1 MKALEI
7 SMDAN
12 NKTQASNKN
21 QLKVCSLTSDNFRE
35 KKLVKNNHITISF
48 TYSFHKYLRKPKH
61 AIQAQREV
69 LQSQ

>member
-35 KKLVKNNHITISF
+35 KN
-48 TYSFHKYLRKPKH
+48 
-61 AIQAQREV
+61 
-69 LQSQ
+69 